1 MMPDLILIFSM
12 LLSAGPAMAQ
22 QTADIA
28 PCSNKAVVGVWEIYD
43 LFPGTEDLTGR
54 NRYQAYRFLGNG
66 TFSRIAD
73 SAPLARDMLA
83 TFSKA
88 NIVSRD
94 TYDIDPKGVMSMRFP
109 AIGTP
114 DVATCSLTKKA
125 TETRLRGR
133 VVRHGKGDMVLT
145 YFDRSAT
152 PRFQLYLKR
161 TAAPDGAKSSAKGRE

>member
-1 MMPDLILIFSM
+1 MMLGMSFIIPL
-12 LLSAGPAMAQ
+12 LLSAAPLMAQ
-22 QTADIA
+22 QTADIS
-28 PCSNKAVVGVWEIYD
+28 PCSGKTVVGVWEIYD

-54 NRYQAYRFLGNG
+54 NRYQAYRFLENG
-66 TFSRIAD
+66 TFSRIANG
-73 SAPLARDMLA
+73 APIPREMLA